1 MRLPAR
7 SAVLIILIFLS
18 SQLIADVK
26 TRQKDALKF
35 EGMTGRL
42 MSMAGLGGDM
52 TSTVAVKGSR
62 MANLDDKT
70 GQIIDL
76 AEERVYRLDMKKKTY
91 TIVTFDQM
99 RAQLEQAREQ
109 LAAQTQESN
118 EEEPSPAGE
127 PEKEMEVDVDV
138 QETGKT
144 KSIAGHDTRQVI
156 LTITMREK
164 DKTLEQ
170 GGGVVLTSD
179 MWLAPRIEAL
189 DELAEFQRKF
199 AQAVFGQAIG
209 IDPRQANGISAI
221 VPMFGQLAARMA
233 DEGRKLE
240 GTALL
245 STSTLETVKSEADM
259 KAAADEQSEE
269 GGGIGGLA
277 GRFMRRQPQ
286 ARSKTLTMTHE
297 MQSIGTSVTDADIQI
312 PAGFKE
318 TK

>member
-35 EGMTGRL
+35 EGMTGRF

-52 TSTVAVKGSR
+52 TSTVAVRGSR

-91 TIVTFDQM
+91 TVVTFDQM

-221 VPMFGQLAARMA
+221 VPMFGELAARMA